1 MKKIECII
9 MDWAGT
15 AVDYGCFAPVAAF
28 VESFKLAGLE
38 VTPAETRTYM
48 GLTKI
53 EEIRALFG
61 IPRVKEHFRLRYG
74 RDYTPDDVL
83 ARYADFQR
91 ILFATLEDYS
101 KPIPGVPEVIASLRA
116 QGIKV
121 GSTTG
126 YTRKMMEVVIP
137 AARRHGYQID
147 ACVTSDTLPAGR
159 PYPYMIYQNMIEL
172 AIPSVDCVLK
182 YGDTLADIREGVNAK
197 VWTVGV
203 VLGSNELGLTERELA
218 DMPADEL
225 ERRKSDVRRRMLE
238 AGAHYVVDSI
248 EELPQVIGDI
258 NEKLSRQN
266 EK

>member
-28 VESFKLAGLE
+28 VESFKAAGVE

-53 EEIRALFG
+53 EEVRALFE
-61 IPRVKEHFRLRYG
+61 IPRVKEEFRARYG
-74 RDYTPDDVL
+74 RDYNDADVQ
-83 ARYADFQR
+83 ARYAEFQR
-91 ILFATLEDYS
+91 VLFTTLEDYAA
-101 KPIPGVPEVIASLRA
+101 PIPGVPEVIARLRA

-126 YTRKMMEVVIP
+126 YTREMMDVVIP
-137 AARRHGYQID
+137 AAERMGYKID
-147 ACVTSDTLPAGR
+147 ACVTSDCLPAGR

-172 AIPSVDCVLK
+172 AIPSVDCVMK
-182 YGDTLADIREGVNAK
+182 YGDTIADIKEGVNAK

-203 VLGSNELGLTERELA
+203 ILGSNELGLTEEETAAL
-218 DMPADEL
+218 PAEEL
-225 ERRKSDVRRRMLE
+225 EKRKADVRRRMLE

-248 EELPQVIGDI
+248 EQLPEVIKDI
-258 NEKLSRQN
+258 NQKLAN
-266 EK
+266 A